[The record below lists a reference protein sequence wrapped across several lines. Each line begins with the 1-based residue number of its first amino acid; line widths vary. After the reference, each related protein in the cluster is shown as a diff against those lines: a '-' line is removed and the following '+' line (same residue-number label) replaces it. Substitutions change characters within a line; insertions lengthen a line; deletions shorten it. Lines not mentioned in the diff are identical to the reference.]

1 MPTMP
6 ASLEALQNKTKMV
19 NTKKIK
25 HKDEIITFSESDYNR
40 LLSLPVEERRAVV
53 ERGYDYVKNQK
64 LQKQKKQEINQRSTE
79 AKKVLSRFDT
89 YVPAAATPSGSYLDM
104 ATRAESIKPGLGE
117 GPKEP
122 YIAAALKIPE
132 QDLDTTSGLP
142 AGIRA
147 KVSLLVDR
155 EARRVF
161 LEKQTGGTLESLNI
175 NGATEDY
182 IRFPNGKVVQVD
194 ETGFG
199 AKDFSDMSGEIL
211 PTAAEITTAVG
222 LTALSAP
229 TAGGSTILA
238 GAASPAAG
246 ALVREFQSIFAQEVL
261 GFAPEVEV
269 NFLESAA
276 RVAGDTIVGGII
288 ETALI
293 VGARPIITTIFPD
306 TKEVNKVANAA
317 AESAADYNKKFDAE
331 IKQGKLSAV
340 PVIPITKEGLEFTAV
355 AQPKTMIR
363 SIQKTQ
369 DNLNSVPE
377 VIFGGPEVAEEFVQ
391 RSARRE
397 IESIDLATEGISK
410 ERESLGS
417 EAVDA
422 LTKDLKDRRS
432 TIEFSLTGGTQPIDE
447 LAVAAGKNS
456 EAIIGKVDTKIS
468 ENNTRL
474 FDDVFNNAYNEQVS
488 VPIKTVV
495 EAIQGKTIARKGK
508 KKLDKDSVD
517 AVVSQL
523 FLKVIQKRG
532 KEFKTLGELKADDF
546 YQNGTVTF
554 AELDRLWKTNK
565 EAFNVSAT
573 SANEASRSLDKRLN
587 DLRKSSVKN
596 APQTKAS
603 LEKADAFYRDTYDRQ
618 RKNIY
623 KQFFENKKGK
633 GANVGLKS
641 LVSSKNSLK
650 SAEDI
655 RFAREQVEK
664 FGDPED
670 IRLFNQSLRYQIL
683 NEKNFI
689 DGVPA
694 ALGREEKILFR
705 EVFGNNE
712 AEFLFDFAKSAR
724 AANVKLTLKNIQEV
738 GNVFLRQGRNAGRK
752 AVDNI
757 MQADR
762 LQKRADDLASEALFS
777 RSNSKEIINGD
788 LNYAGKRITDDVS
801 PESVSAFVSQL
812 NTLEKRAFKKYTL
825 SYLIENQGKMQ
836 GETGLFDAKSVLKVL
851 EKNPEKYETIFG
863 GDVDK
868 IKSFLN
874 VFDTYNI
881 DLKRARERN
890 FGQVNYGNRVIY
902 DPATSRLRLY
912 TNLLM
917 SLPNIGAYKAK
928 IGSMVLA
935 SAFTSGK
942 FNPKLSKWTLPDLEY
957 NEAYITKLVQTM
969 LIAEDSVDL
978 VLGQD
983 DLLQR
988 SLIEFL
994 GSSNMDRPIAKNQAP
1009 LQYMFED

>member
-1 MPTMP
+1 MD
-6 ASLEALQNKTKMV
+6 NVKR
-19 NTKKIK
+19 IK
-25 HKDEIITFSESDYNR
+25 HKDEVIPLSESDYNR
-40 LLSLPVEERRAVV
+40 LLSLPVGEREAAV
-53 ERGYDYVKNQK
+53 ERAYNYVKNQN
-64 LQKQKKQEINQRSTE
+64 LQEQQKQQIDQRSTQ
-79 AKKVLSRFDT
+79 AKRILSQFDT

-104 ATRAESIKPGLGE
+104 ATRVEGIKPGLGK

-132 QDLDTTSGLP
+132 QDLNTTSGLP
-142 AGIRA
+142 AGLRA
-147 KVSLLVDR
+147 KVSLLADP
-155 EARRVF
+155 EARKVF

-175 NGATEDY
+175 NGTAEDY
-182 IRFPNGKVVQVD
+182 IRFPNGKVIQVD
-194 ETGFG
+194 ETGFS

-211 PTAAEITTAVG
+211 PTAAEIVTAVG

-229 TAGGSTILA
+229 TSGGSVILV

-246 ALVREFQSIFAQEVL
+246 AFAREFQSIFAQEVL

-269 NFLESAA
+269 DFLESAA
-276 RVAGDTIVGGII
+276 RVAGDTIIGATIEVPII
-288 ETALI
+288 F
-293 VGARPIITTIFPD
+293 GARPIITTIFPN

-317 AESAADYNKKFDAE
+317 AESAADYNKKFKPE
-331 IKQGKLSAV
+331 IKRGELSAV
-340 PVIPITKEGLEFTAV
+340 PEVPITKKGLEFTAV
-355 AQPKTMIR
+355 AQPKTMVRNIER
-363 SIQKTQ
+363 TRE
-369 DNLNSVPE
+369 NLNNVPE
-377 VIFGGPEVAEEFVQ
+377 VIYGGPEVAEEVVQ

-397 IESIDLATEGISK
+397 IETIDLATERLAK
-410 ERESLGS
+410 EREDLGS
-417 EAVDA
+417 DAVDA
-422 LTKDLKDRRS
+422 LTRDLKDRRS
-432 TIEFSLTGGTQPIDE
+432 TIEFSLTGGAQPIDE
-447 LAVAAGKNS
+447 LAVAAGQNAES
-456 EAIIGKVDTKIS
+456 IIGKVDTKIS
-468 ENNTRL
+468 ERNTRL
-474 FDDVFNNAYNEQVS
+474 YDRVFNNAYNEQVS
-488 VPIKTVV
+488 VPIKAGV
-495 EAIQGKTIARKGK
+495 EAIQGKTIARKGQ

-523 FLKVIQKRG
+523 LRKVIQKRG
-532 KEFKTLGELKADDF
+532 KEFKTLSELKADDF

-565 EAFNVSAT
+565 EAFDVSAT
-573 SANEASRSLDKRLN
+573 SRNEASRNLDKRLN

-596 APQTKAS
+596 APQTKAA
-603 LEKADAFYRDTYDRQ
+603 LEEADAFYRDTYDRQ
-618 RKNIY
+618 KQKIY
-623 KQFFENKKGK
+623 KQFFEKRKGK

-641 LVSSKNSLK
+641 LVSSDNSLK

-655 RFAREQVEK
+655 RFARKQVEE
-664 FGDPED
+664 FGDAED
-670 IRLFNQSLRYQIL
+670 MRLFNQSLRYQIL

-689 DGVPA
+689 GGVPA
-694 ALGREEKILFR
+694 NLGREEKILFR
-705 EVFGNNE
+705 EVFGDNE
-712 AEFLFDFAKSAR
+712 AEFLFDFAEAAR
-724 AANVKLTLKNIQEV
+724 AANVKLTLENIQEV
-738 GNVFLRQGRNAGRK
+738 GNVFLRQGRNAGKR

-757 MQADR
+757 IQADR

-788 LNYAGKRITDDVS
+788 LNYAGKRITDNVS
-801 PESVSAFVSQL
+801 PNSVATFVNQL
-812 NTLEKRAFKKYTL
+812 DDLEKRAFKKYTL

-851 EKNPEKYETIFG
+851 ENNPEKYKTIFG
-863 GDVDK
+863 DDVDK

-890 FGQVNYGNRVIY
+890 FGQVNYGNRVIF
-902 DPATSRLRLY
+902 DPATNRLRLY

-917 SLPNIGAYKAK
+917 SLPNVGAYKAK

-969 LIAEDSVDL
+969 LMAEDSVDL

-988 SLIEFL
+988 SLIELL
-994 GSSNMDRPIAKNQAP
+994 GSSNMDRPTSKNQAP